1 MNWLV
6 VICIYSYT
14 IGLLLCFYAG
24 MRVERDTKE
33 AKTSARVIRPANITV
48 VENYEIKETKP
59 CSLDFPNSK
68 KA

>member
-6 VICIYSYT
+6 IVCIYSYT
-14 IGLLLCFYAG
+14 IGLLLCFYTG

-33 AKTSARVIRPANITV
+33 AKISARVIRPANITV

>member
-6 VICIYSYT
+6 IVCIYSYT

-24 MRVERDTKE
+24 MRVE
-33 AKTSARVIRPANITV
+33 
-48 VENYEIKETKP
+48 NYEIKETKT

>member
-14 IGLLLCFYAG
+14 IGLLLCFYEG

-33 AKTSARVIRPANITV
+33 AKISARVIRPANITV